1 MTITRMI
8 TRMMKDVSV
17 SPPPTQLSQW
27 GVLCSACLQ
36 KPNFTHCSQIFHIC
50 NICIQYIC
58 YYVSKN
64 LILGFLIVKK
74 TIWAIEQMS
83 ERPPNYTQLHP
94 MLSNISFL
102 QYLLLHNEI
111 FDPNLPFCQ
120 KYIFEGPN
128 RWVWGLQAPDLT
140 NSLFV

>member
-58 YYVSKN
+58 YYVSKY
-64 LILGFLIVKK
+64 LIQVFLIEI
-74 TIWAIEQMS
+74 TWGSALLS
-83 ERPPNYTQLHP
+83 LPPNAQLRP
-94 MLSNISFL
+94 MLSNISYL
-102 QYLLLHNEI
+102 QYLYSIYLLLCIKI
-111 FDPNLPFCQ
+111 FDPSFPNCK
-120 KYIFEGPN
+120 KYISEGSE
-128 RWVWGLQAPDLT
+128 WGLQTPNFT
-140 NSLFV
+140 HCSQI